1 MQNVLMEIVRMRGK
15 AAFISRGKRFPSPV
29 SIETF
34 VMFSG
39 APEHL

>member
-1 MQNVLMEIVRMRGK
+1 MQNVLMEVIGCVAK
-15 AAFISRGKRFPSPV
+15 AAFMSRGKRVPSPV

-34 VMFSG
+34 AMFSG